1 MAEVV
6 LVSGLLALLFAGLL
20 QLGFALHVRN
30 TLIWCASEGARVAA
44 RAGANPADGVAR
56 TRDLIASSLPGEP
69 DVAVQAGRASA
80 GGVEV
85 VEIGVVTMLPVLG
98 MFGPPAGLSIHGRA
112 FAEDQ
117 E

>member
-1 MAEVV
+1 M
-6 LVSGLLALLFAGLL
+6 SGLLALLFAGLL

-56 TRDLIASSLPGEP
+56 TRDLIASSLPGDP
-69 DVAVQAGRASA
+69 DVAVEAGQTTV
-80 GGVEV
+80 GGVVVIEV
-85 VEIGVVTMLPVLG
+85 GVVTTLPVLG
-98 MFGPPAGLSIHGRA
+98 TFGPPATLSIRGRA